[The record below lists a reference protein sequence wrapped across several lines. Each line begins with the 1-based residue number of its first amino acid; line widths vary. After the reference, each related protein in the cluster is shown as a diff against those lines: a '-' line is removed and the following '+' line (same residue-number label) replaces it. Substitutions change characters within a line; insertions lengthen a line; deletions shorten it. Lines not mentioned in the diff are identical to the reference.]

1 MAVVWGGTS
10 RGGIEVMS
18 RIPFAWYPSLSSR
31 RKSACGVKRLTGC
44 DELIGTGS
52 LGQGQDEFPEFEDW
66 SREERNFLETLGGD
80 CFQMMKLP

>member
-1 MAVVWGGTS
+1 M
-10 RGGIEVMS
+10 
-18 RIPFAWYPSLSSR
+18 
-31 RKSACGVKRLTGC
+31 KRLTGC
-44 DELIGTGS
+44 DEFIGTGS